1 MNRRELLAAGVTLMA
16 APSLTRPAV
25 AAVEAALIRRKIPSS
40 GEELPVIGLGTS
52 GPFEISDTPGAR
64 APLAQVL
71 TAFFAGGGCL
81 IDTSPM
87 YSTAEQVLGE
97 LLTPQMHQEVFL
109 ATKVWTR
116 GRAAGIEQMTRSA
129 ELMKVPRLDL
139 IQVHNLLDL
148 DTQLATLREW
158 KAAGRVRYL
167 GVTHYTVSS
176 YPDLARVI
184 ERERIDFVQFNY
196 SPVTREAEQRLLPLC
211 AERGVAVA
219 GQPAVRGRR
228 AVSARARPRVAAL
241 GGGGRR
247 RELGT
252 AGAEVHRLKSRRHLH
267 HSRDRQRRA
276 PQGQPRRRTG
286 TAPRYTAARGHRPGV
301 CLTVWP
307 ARRRQAFSDADAN
320 VAARSGSG
328 ETRAEPPATVPT
340 SRPFLC
346 AWYAV
351 GCRSP

>member
-1 MNRRELLAAGVTLMA
+1 MNRRELLAAGMTLMA
-16 APSLTRPAV
+16 APSLTRPA
-25 AAVEAALIRRKIPSS
+25 EAALIRRKIPSS

-52 GPFEISDTPGAR
+52 GPFEISDTLAAR

-97 LLTPQMHQEVFL
+97 LLTPQMHEQVFL

-116 GRAAGIEQMTRSA
+116 GREAGIEQMTRSA
-129 ELMKVPRLDL
+129 ELMKVQRLDL

-158 KAAGRVRYL
+158 KAAGRVRYF

-184 ERERIDFVQFNY
+184 ERERLDFVQFNY

-211 AERGVAVA
+211 AERGVAVLVNRPFEDGA
-219 GQPAVRGRR
+219 LFQRVHGRALPSWAAQVDAASWGQLALKFIAANPAVTCIIPATGNVEHLKDNLAGGRGRLPDAKQR
-228 AVSARARPRVAAL
+228 EEIARAFA
-241 GGGGRR
+241 
-247 RELGT
+247 
-252 AGAEVHRLKSRRHLH
+252 
-267 HSRDRQRRA
+267 
-276 PQGQPRRRTG
+276 
-286 TAPRYTAARGHRPGV
+286 
-301 CLTVWP
+301 
-307 ARRRQAFSDADAN
+307 
-320 VAARSGSG
+320 
-328 ETRAEPPATVPT
+328 
-340 SRPFLC
+340 
-346 AWYAV
+346 
-351 GCRSP
+351 